1 MTTDQDIDRI
11 MMTLTIIWFAL
22 FSALAA
28 YVAIG
33 LLFLKNVTGPV
44 LDPSQFNII
53 KIAFYGVSLPAVM
66 AAGVFK
72 RRVLA
77 GKLGANPARKTGNP
91 AAQRYISAVVLSLG
105 ICEIPAINGFILYVL
120 GKNQRDL
127 LLLIMFSAA
136 AMLYNKPRREE
147 FMAVIQGFSDGEIKE
162 G

>member
-1 MTTDQDIDRI
+1 MTTEQDIDRI
-11 MMTLTIIWFAL
+11 MMTLNIIWFAL

-28 YVAIG
+28 YTAIG
-33 LLFLKNVTGPV
+33 LLFLKNLTGV
-44 LDPSQFNII
+44 AMDPAQFNII
-53 KIAFYGVSLPAVM
+53 KIVFYGVSLPAVM

-72 RRVLA
+72 RRVLS
-77 GKLGANPARKTGNP
+77 GKIGTRPVRKTANP
-91 AAQRYISAVVLSLG
+91 AAQRYISAVALSLA

-147 FMAVIQGFSDGEIKE
+147 FLAVIQAFSGAENTE